1 MNSQK
6 GMIYLELSNKDKLL
20 FFALILESDDSTF
33 EITEVDEKLYMEK
46 MKKIYNYDENTSE
59 EKLQELEKERVAEV
73 KAFINKLR
81 KEMNEI

>member
-1 MNSQK
+1 M
-6 GMIYLELSNKDKLL
+6 ELSNKDKLL